1 MNTVIRRCLL
11 CLTVVVLSQA
21 ASADWPQFRGPG
33 GQGISE
39 ADQIPVRW
47 SDTENVVWKTPIDG
61 LAWSSPAVVEG
72 RIYITTAVPVSGGAS
87 QSLRALCL
95 DAAAGSVIWD
105 KELFQQTGEVEIHGK
120 NSHASPTPLVD
131 SGRVY
136 VHFGPHGTACL
147 TTDGEVVW
155 TTQKLEYGP
164 RHGTGASPALA
175 GDVLVIPCD
184 GWDVQYVVGL
194 ERASG
199 EIRWK
204 AERDTNPTKGFSFS
218 TPLVIEAGGRTQAV
232 CPGSDAVFAYDPAT
246 GDELWRVRYGD
257 GYSVVP
263 RPLYAH
269 GLVYVC
275 TGYNQPLLLA
285 IDPTG
290 SGDVTDSHVKWSVRR
305 AVPHNPSP
313 IVVGDELYF
322 VSDQGVATCVD
333 ARTGDQHWQ
342 ERFGGNFS
350 ASPVAADGKVY
361 FQDEN
366 GTAIIVAAGPEFREL
381 ARNDWGGGVRTFA
394 SYAVLDGALIMRSET
409 HLYRVEQSTSATG
422 G

>member
-204 AERDTNPTKGFSFS
+204 TERDTNPTKGFSFS

-246 GDELWRVRYGD
+246 GDKLWRVRYGD